1 MANCHGNH
9 EHGNCKTSGL
19 CPIVTFPE
27 VVNIDEIRDEIPEV
41 KTFYLSFP
49 NKDVEREFRIKSG
62 QFIMCT
68 VFGAGEFAVS
78 LPPSPENDRFH
89 ISVRAVGKVTNALH
103 ALRVGDKL
111 GVRGPFGNGFP
122 FEEIKGKNIIYV
134 AGGIGLIPLRSS
146 IVHALQH
153 REDFGRII
161 LLYGARSSQDLMYQP
176 DIREWQQNAGFE
188 TFITIDKPK
197 AGWAGEV
204 GYVNQLVEK
213 AKVPVDNSVAFVCG
227 PPVMF
232 NSVIGEFLK
241 RGMSEDAIISTLERQ
256 MKCGIGKC
264 QHCAVGRTLV
274 CTDGPVY
281 TYRQI
286 KTLGEQI

>member
-1 MANCHGNH
+1 MS
-9 EHGNCKTSGL
+9 EHKCDSRL
-19 CPIVTFPE
+19 VTIPQVAVINE
-27 VVNIDEIRDEIPEV
+27 IKDEIEDVRTYYLTFEDPEIE
-41 KTFYLSFP
+41 
-49 NKDVEREFRIKSG
+49 KDFKIRSG

-68 VFGAGEFAVS
+68 IFGYGEFAVS

-89 ISVRAVGKVTNALH
+89 ISVRNAGKVTGGLH
-103 ALRVGDKL
+103 ELKVGDKV

-122 FEEIKGKNIIYV
+122 FEEIKGKNVIYV

-146 IVHALQH
+146 IVHVLQN

-161 LLYGARSSQDLMYQP
+161 LLYGSRSPKDLMYQYN
-176 DIREWQQNAGFE
+176 IEEWKNIDGFE
-188 TFITIDKPK
+188 TFITVDSH
-197 AGWAGEV
+197 AEGWDGEV
-204 GYVNQLVEK
+204 GYVNQLIEK
-213 AKVPVDNSVAFVCG
+213 ANIPVENTVAFVCG

-232 NSVIGEFLK
+232 NSVIGELLE
-241 RGMSEDAIISTLERQ
+241 RGLQEDEIISTLERH

-264 QHCAVGRTLV
+264 QHCAIGRTLV

-286 KTLGEQI
+286 KTLGEEI

>member
-1 MANCHGNH
+1 MANR
-9 EHGNCKTSGL
+9 ET
-19 CPIVTFPE
+19 IVTTPE
-27 VVNIDEIRDEIPEV
+27 IAVIEEVKDEITDV
-41 KTFYLSFP
+41 KTFYLKFEKP
-49 NKDVEREFRIKSG
+49 EWNEKFRIKSG

-68 VFGAGEFAVS
+68 VFGSGEFAVS

-89 ISVRAVGKVTNALH
+89 ISVRQVGKVTRALH
-103 ALRVGDKL
+103 ELKAGDVV

-122 FEEIKGKNIIYV
+122 FEDIKGKNVIYV

-146 IVHALQH
+146 IVHLLQN
-153 REDFGRII
+153 RKDFGRII
-161 LLYGARSSQDLMYQP
+161 VIYGARTPDDLMYKEN
-176 DIREWQQNAGFE
+176 IKEWRSMEGFE
-188 TFITIDKPK
+188 TFITIDREVP
-197 AGWAGEV
+197 GWDGEV
-204 GYVNQLVEK
+204 GFVNQLIGK
-213 AKVPVDNSVAFVCG
+213 ANIPVDNTVAFVCG

-232 NSVIGEFLK
+232 NSVIKELMD
-241 RGMSEDAIISTLERQ
+241 RGLRDDHIISTLERH

-264 QHCAVGRTLV
+264 QHCAIGRTLV

>member
-1 MANCHGNH
+1 MNNGT
-9 EHGNCKTSGL
+9 K
-19 CPIVTFPE
+19 IVTIPE
-27 VVNIDEIRDEIPEV
+27 SATIEEIKDEIRDV
-41 KTFYLSFP
+41 KTFYMSLD
-49 NKDVEREFRIKSG
+49 NKEIDKGFKIKSG

-89 ISVRAVGKVTNALH
+89 LTVRKVGSVTNALH
-103 ALRVGDKL
+103 DLNVGDKV
-111 GVRGPFGNGFP
+111 GIRGPFGNGFP
-122 FEEIKGKNIIYV
+122 FEEIKGKNIVYV

-146 IVHALQH
+146 IVHVLQH
-153 REDFGRII
+153 KQEFGRVIV
-161 LLYGARSSQDLMYQP
+161 LHGARTPDDLMYKENLK
-176 DIREWQQNAGFE
+176 EWQAFPGFE
-188 TFITIDKPK
+188 TYITVDVGTP
-197 AGWAGEV
+197 GWSGEV
-204 GYVNQLVEK
+204 GFVHTLFDKVNLPIE
-213 AKVPVDNSVAFVCG
+213 NTVAFVCG

-232 NSVIGEFLK
+232 NTVIGELMK
-241 RGMSEDAIISTLERQ
+241 RGLRDDCIISTLERH

-264 QHCAVGRTLV
+264 QHCAIGRTLV

>member
-1 MANCHGNH
+1 MCVNNH
-9 EHGNCKTSGL
+9 SGK
-19 CPIVTFPE
+19 IVTLPAI
-27 VVNIDEIRDEIPEV
+27 VNVDEIADEAPDV
-41 KTFYLSFP
+41 KTFYLSFM
-49 NKDVEREFRIKSG
+49 DASAGERFTIRSG

-78 LPPSPENDRFH
+78 LPPSPERDRLH
-89 ISVRAVGKVTNALH
+89 ITVRQVGRVTRALH
-103 ALRVGDKL
+103 ALRPGDKL

-122 FEEIKGKNIIYV
+122 FEGIKGKNVVYV

-146 IVHALQH
+146 IVHVLQH
-153 REDFGRII
+153 REEFGRII
-161 LLYGARSSQDLMYQP
+161 LLYGARSSRDLLYQQK
-176 DIREWQQNAGFE
+176 IREWRRTPGFE
-188 TFITIDKPK
+188 TFITLDRAEP
-197 AGWAGEV
+197 GWDGEV
-204 GYVNQLVEK
+204 GFVNTLIEK
-213 AKVPVDNSVAFVCG
+213 ANVPVENTVAFVCG

-232 NSVIGEFLK
+232 NNVIADLLK

-264 QHCAVGRTLV
+264 QHCAIGRTLV

-286 KTLGEQI
+286 KTLGEVI

>member
-1 MANCHGNH
+1 MTHASHHH
-9 EHGNCKTSGL
+9 EDCRKSGI
-19 CPIVTFPE
+19 CPIVAFPE
-27 VVNIDEIRDEIPEV
+27 VVNIDEIADEAPEV
-41 KTFYLSFP
+41 KTFYMSFL

-89 ISVRAVGKVTNALH
+89 ITVRAVGKVTDALH
-103 ALRVGDKL
+103 ALRPGDKL

-122 FEEIKGKNIIYV
+122 FDEIKGKNIIYV

-153 REDFGRII
+153 REEFGRII
-161 LLYGARSSQDLMYQP
+161 LLYGARSSADLLYQA
-176 DIREWQQNAGFE
+176 DIQEWKRQEGFE
-188 TFITIDKPK
+188 TYIAIDRPEP
-197 AGWAGEV
+197 GWDGEV
-204 GYVNQLVEK
+204 GYVNQLIDR
-213 AKVPVDNSVAFVCG
+213 ADVPVDNTVAFVCG
-227 PPVMF
+227 PPIMF
-232 NSVIGEFLK
+232 NAVIADLLA
-241 RGMSEDAIISTLERQ
+241 RGMSENDIISTLERQ

-264 QHCAVGRTLV
+264 QHCAIGRTLV

-281 TYRQI
+281 TYHQI
-286 KTLGEQI
+286 KTLGEVI

>member
-1 MANCHGNH
+1 MSHPNH
-9 EHGNCKTSGL
+9 HREACKATGR

-27 VVNIDEIRDEIPEV
+27 VVNIDEIADEAPEV
-41 KTFYLSFP
+41 KTFYLSFLDD
-49 NKDVEREFRIKSG
+49 DVARQFKLKSG

-78 LPPSPENDRFH
+78 LPPSPEHDRFH
-89 ISVRAVGKVTNALH
+89 ITVRAVGKVTNALH
-103 ALRVGDKL
+103 ALRAGDKL

-122 FEEIKGKNIIYV
+122 FAEIKGKDLVYV

-161 LLYGARSSQDLMYQP
+161 LLYGSRTPRDLLYQA
-176 DIREWQQNAGFE
+176 DIQRWRQNDGCE
-188 TFITIDKPK
+188 TYITIDRPEP
-197 AGWAGEV
+197 GWDGDV
-204 GYVNQLVEK
+204 GFVNKLIEK
-213 AKVPVDNSVAFVCG
+213 ADVPVGNTVAFVCG
-227 PPVMF
+227 PPIMF
-232 NSVIGEFLK
+232 NNVIADLLQ
-241 RGMSEDAIISTLERQ
+241 RGMSEDDIVSTLERQ

-264 QHCAVGRTLV
+264 QHCAIGRTLV

-286 KTLGEQI
+286 KTLGEVI